1 MSRLNKKVGNW
12 GLILFFIALFAF
24 FSFFSNHFA
33 SLTNVM
39 SLFAQ
44 MVELGFLTLG
54 MAISL
59 LSGGMD
65 LSVGA
70 VASLGTVLFAVFIG
84 QMGWPLLPAMLVVL
98 MLMLLAG
105 LLNGFLVAH
114 LRVTSMLATLGTQ
127 SLFTGIGLVI
137 STGVTVTVPADSM
150 RLFGRHLVF
159 GVIPFQVLLFMPLV
173 IMVGLLANRSI
184 LGREIYLVGC
194 NEEAARFTGVNVK
207 RTIMKVYL
215 ISAAMAFFAAL
226 VFTSRISS
234 GRADVL
240 NAKVLQTVSA
250 AVFGGISTKGG
261 IGTIGGAMLGVAIIT
276 IVGNGL
282 DMMNVSQFLQQ
293 VIIGSLLL
301 ITLALRNLK
310 GNTPL
315 LVALRNKVSR
325 RTQ

>member
-70 VASLGTVLFAVFIG
+70 LASLGTVLFAVFIG